1 LWPESQPEYAYRYE
15 ACLESRAKRS
25 KPRVVRQRRH
35 DLQPLERPLRLTWPQ
50 PIEVI
55 SIVPDGPPLSFRW
68 ERREHRIAHHWG
80 PERIETG
87 WWRSG
92 SARRDYYRVET
103 TTGQR
108 LWLFRRLRDG
118 RWFFSGCFD

>member
-1 LWPESQPEYAYRYE
+1 MHW
-15 ACLESRAKRS
+15 
-25 KPRVVRQRRH
+25 
-35 DLQPLERPLRLTWPQ
+35 LERPLRLSGPQ

-68 ERREHRIAHHWG
+68 ERREHRIAHYWG

-87 WWRSG
+87 WWRAG

-108 LWLFRRLRDG
+108 LWIFRRLRDG
-118 RWFFSGCFD
+118 DWFFHGQFE